1 MCKGYTQLQ
10 FDFQN
15 DVLRVLCSNMGE
27 HSKRVLKGVS
37 ILGSY
42 ILKRIGSMIITM
54 IFVIALTFFLMRAL
68 PGGPFTRE
76 KQLPPEIEQAIIEK
90 YHLDD
95 PLIVQFKDYFL
106 GILQGDFGPSYTR
119 KGETVAGLLKL
130 TFPVSGKLGLVTAT
144 FVLILGLPL
153 GIISALKSNKWEDY
167 VVTIMATIGVAV
179 PSFVI
184 GALLRYVLTNKW
196 GLLPATGLDSP
207 KAYIMPVIA
216 LSGFSLAFVARLTRS
231 SMLEVLRQDYIRTAR
246 AKGLSEFI
254 VIGKHALKNALLPVI
269 TYMGP
274 MIAAVMTGSFVV
286 ESLFGIPGMGEF
298 FVKSVQS
305 RDYTMIMGTVVLYA
319 LLYVVMILLVDIIY
333 VFVDPRIKLN
343 D

>member
-1 MCKGYTQLQ
+1 M
-10 FDFQN
+10 
-15 DVLRVLCSNMGE
+15 
-27 HSKRVLKGVS
+27 
-37 ILGSY
+37 GSY
-42 ILKRIGSMIITM
+42 IFKRIGSMVITM

-95 PLIVQFKDYFL
+95 PLIVQLKDYFL
-106 GILQGDFGPSYTR
+106 GILKLDLGPSYTR
-119 KGETVAGLLKL
+119 KGETVTGLLKL
-130 TFPVSGKLGLVTAT
+130 TFPVSGKLGIVTAT
-144 FVLILGLPL
+144 FVLLLGLPL

-167 VVTIMATIGVAV
+167 LVTIMATIGVAV

-184 GALLRYVLTNKW
+184 GALLRFVFTNKLGW
-196 GLLPATGLDSP
+196 LPATGLDTPAS
-207 KAYIMPVIA
+207 YIMPVLA
-216 LSGFSLAFVARLTRS
+216 LSGFSLAFIARLTRS

-246 AKGLSEFI
+246 AKGLSEFV

-305 RDYTMIMGTVVLYA
+305 RDYTMIMGTVILYA
-319 LLYVVMILLVDIIY
+319 LLYVVMILIVDILY
-333 VFVDPRIKLN
+333 VYVDPRIKLN